1 MAGVARRKAPELSLD
16 ERERNQREAAHRQRE
31 RCAEIAR
38 AMTVQARAWLVE
50 QGALVPGEGVR
61 ERLVRLDRYRTALV
75 QASAPA
81 YRPTVRQLQA
91 RPCPGLDVE
100 VEF

>member
-1 MAGVARRKAPELSLD
+1 MARRKAPELSLE
-16 ERERNQREAAHRQRE
+16 ERERNRREAVLRQRE
-31 RCAEIAR
+31 YCAAIAQ
-38 AMTVQARAWLVE
+38 AMTAQAQAWLVE
-50 QGALVPGEGVR
+50 HGALVPGEGVR

-81 YRPTVRQLQA
+81 YRPTARQIQA
-91 RPCPGLDVE
+91 RPVAGIDVE

>member
-1 MAGVARRKAPELSLD
+1 MARRKLPEVSPE
-16 ERERNQREAAHRQRE
+16 ERERRRRVAAAEQRA

-38 AMTVQARAWLVE
+38 AQTAVAQAWLVE

-61 ERLVRLDRYRTALV
+61 DRLVRLDRYRAALV

-91 RPCPGLDVE
+91 RPCEGIYE
-100 VEF
+100 EIEF